1 MIKSKNYRTERK
13 VTLVGKNSSV
23 EATLKDLSINSA
35 GVITPRGA
43 AEGTELELLLEIP
56 AFGEF
61 TKLTINSVVSHRHNV
76 ENEFY
81 LKLEFVN
88 LVDSQLNAIE
98 DFLDYKQRLIDL
110 GQKKALDELLDN
122 T

>member
-13 VTLVGKNSSV
+13 VTLVGKNASV